1 MNHFTH
7 PSPKQ
12 IAQSLMDRFEGD
24 ARLAHEYCARAN
36 YGVAVVL
43 ELRARRYEQDQE
55 HMARVGPALRKG
67 WDEFFAAGGKVPS

>member
-1 MNHFTH
+1 MKPFAR

-24 ARLAHEYCARAN
+24 ARRAHEYSARAN
-36 YGVAVVL
+36 YEVAVVL
-43 ELRARRYEQDQE
+43 ELRALRHEQDQE
-55 HMARVGPALRKG
+55 HMTRVGPALRKG